1 MILSDLNINKKNMR
15 LQSKSLCSNVNEV
28 KNGKSREN
36 NYGEIKITYDLSIK
50 NSNVHI
56 TSIVDTKYLSI
67 LEIMHDL

>member
-1 MILSDLNINKKNMR
+1 MR

-36 NYGEIKITYDLSIK
+36 NYGEIEITYDLLIK
-50 NSNVHI
+50 NSDVHI
-56 TSIVDTKYLSI
+56 TSIVDIAYLSI